1 MERMSGGEIKVC
13 CLARPPHEPP
23 LSRPSATLSPA
34 QSGGEGRER
43 GRAPVQ
49 GFNARIF
56 RGILILTFLSR
67 EKEQTVVRRWFCECG
82 PAKPVGGGLSL
93 VADLRQSRWL
103 LPLVIR
109 YRKRN
114 AAFLHPAWSLVFP
127 KNHQPLTIRSLRENQ
142 SVCPHISRFI
152 HCGGARYRFG
162 GGRSETQTQ
171 RPADARRVVRRA
183 QNRCDG

>member
-56 RGILILTFLSR
+56 RGILILTFSLG
-67 EKEQTVVRRWFCECG
+67 EKEQPLWRSGCTEISCKSSRAKFYETEIDSPSPWGEGRDEGVR
-82 PAKPVGGGLSL
+82 ANLTSSNPVSGHGAHVGRRNKSL
-93 VADLRQSRWL
+93 L
-103 LPLVIR
+103 LGSPS
-109 YRKRN
+109 
-114 AAFLHPAWSLVFP
+114 P
-127 KNHQPLTIRSLRENQ
+127 
-142 SVCPHISRFI
+142 
-152 HCGGARYRFG
+152 
-162 GGRSETQTQ
+162 
-171 RPADARRVVRRA
+171 
-183 QNRCDG
+183 